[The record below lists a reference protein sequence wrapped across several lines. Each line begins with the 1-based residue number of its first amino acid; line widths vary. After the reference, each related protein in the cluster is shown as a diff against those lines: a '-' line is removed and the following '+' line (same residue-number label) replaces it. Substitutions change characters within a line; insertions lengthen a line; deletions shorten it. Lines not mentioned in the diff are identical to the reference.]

1 MPGMERTLDQWL
13 DYQLRTHPQQIA
25 MGLERVREVA
35 IRMRLGRAG
44 KHIVTI
50 AGTNG
55 KGSTVAFVE
64 AIARAAGLRVG
75 AFTSPHLL
83 RYNERVRV
91 HGDDAPDALL
101 VAAFERIEAARGEIP
116 LTYFEFGTLAALAIF
131 ADAHLD
137 LAILEVGLGGRL
149 DAVNI
154 VDADVAVLT
163 TVDLDHQ
170 EYLGPDRETIG
181 ADKAGIFR
189 AGKPC
194 VLGEKDPPS
203 SVLRRA
209 YEIGAF
215 AIRGHSDYLVER
227 RVDGWTWR
235 EPGFEIDLP
244 LPALVA
250 PVQLDNAAAAI
261 AALRAL
267 PIEVPDAA
275 LVEGVRAAHVPG
287 RLQVVADSPEVVV
300 DVAHNPQAA
309 AQLAG
314 WLRAHPRRTR
324 AVFGALRDKDVAAV
338 VEGLDPLLLEWH
350 LAGIHDAGARGGD
363 AAALAL
369 RLAPQVAPER
379 RHEHH
384 DAAAALRA
392 ALAAS
397 AADERV
403 LVFGSFHVVADA
415 LRGAG
420 ALSEKV

>member
-1 MPGMERTLDQWL
+1 MKRTLDEWL

-35 IRMRLGRAG
+35 IRMQLGRAG
-44 KHIVTI
+44 RHIVTI

-91 HGDDAPDALL
+91 QGDDAPDALL
-101 VAAFERIEAARGEIP
+101 EAAFVRIEAARGDIP

-131 ADAHLD
+131 ADAKLD

-170 EYLGPDRETIG
+170 EYLGNDRETIG

-194 VLGEKDPPS
+194 VLGERDPPS

-215 AIRGHSDYLVER
+215 AIRGHSDYLIDR
-227 RVDGWTWR
+227 RADGWTWR
-235 EPGFEIDLP
+235 EPGFEIELP
-244 LPALVA
+244 LPTLVA
-250 PVQLDNAAAAI
+250 PAQLDNAAAAI

-267 PIEVPDAA
+267 PIDLPDAA
-275 LVEGVRAAHVPG
+275 IVEGVRGAHVPG
-287 RLQVVADSPEVVV
+287 RLQVVSESPEVVV

-309 AQLAG
+309 AQLAA
-314 WLRAHPRRTR
+314 WLRAHPKPTR
-324 AVFGALRDKDVAAV
+324 AVFGALKDKDVDALVA
-338 VEGLDPLLLEWH
+338 ELDPLFVEWH
-350 LAGIHDAGARGGD
+350 LAGIHDAGPRGGGPELL
-363 AAALAL
+363 AA
-369 RLAPQVAPER
+369 RLAPRVAVGR

-384 DAAAALRA
+384 DAAKALAA

-403 LVFGSFHVVADA
+403 LVFGSFHTVADA

-420 ALSEKV
+420 GMPARV

>member
-1 MPGMERTLDQWL
+1 MKTLDEWL

-44 KHIVTI
+44 THVVVV

-55 KGSTVAFVE
+55 KGSTVAFIE

-83 RYNERVRV
+83 RYNERVRI

-101 VAAFERIEAARGEIP
+101 VAAFERIEAARGDIP

-131 ADAHLD
+131 ADAALD

-170 EYLGPDRETIG
+170 EYLGNDREAIG
-181 ADKAGIFR
+181 ADKAHVFR

-194 VLGEKDPPS
+194 VIAERDPPS
-203 SVLRRA
+203 SVLRHA
-209 YEIGAF
+209 YAIGAF

-227 RVDGWTWR
+227 HETSWNWR
-235 EPGFEIDLP
+235 EPGFELELP

-250 PVQLDNAAAAI
+250 PAQLDNAAAAI
-261 AALRAL
+261 ATLRAL
-267 PIEVPDAA
+267 PIEIPDAA
-275 LVEGVRAAHVPG
+275 LVEGVGSAHVPG
-287 RLQVVADSPEVVV
+287 RLQVIAQGPEVLV

-314 WLRAHPRRTR
+314 WLRAHPKRTR
-324 AVFGALRDKDVAAV
+324 AVFGALRDKDVGAV
-338 VEGLDPLLLEWH
+338 VALLDPLLLEWH

-363 AAALAL
+363 AAGLAA
-369 RLAPQVAPER
+369 RLAEWVEPAR
-379 RHEHH
+379 LHEHH
-384 DAAAALRA
+384 DAAQALRA

-403 LVFGSFHVVADA
+403 LVFGSFHIVADA
-415 LRGAG
+415 LRGAEG
-420 ALSEKV
+420 LPGRV

>member
-1 MPGMERTLDQWL
+1 MGRTLEEWL

-35 IRMRLGRAG
+35 GRMRLGRPG
-44 KHIVTI
+44 SHVVTV

-83 RYNERVRV
+83 RYNERVRID
-91 HGDDAPDALL
+91 GADATDAQL
-101 VAAFERIEAARGEIP
+101 VAAFERIEAARDGIA
-116 LTYFEFGTLAALAIF
+116 LTYFEFGTLAALALF
-131 ADAHLD
+131 ADAGLD
-137 LAILEVGLGGRL
+137 IAILEVGLGGRL

-170 EYLGPDRETIG
+170 EYLGADRESIG

-189 AGKPC
+189 PGKPC
-194 VLGEKDPPS
+194 VLGERDPPS
-203 SVLRRA
+203 SVLRHA
-209 YEIGAF
+209 YAIGAF
-215 AIRGHSDYLVER
+215 AIRAHADYLFDR
-227 RVDGWTWR
+227 NADGWTWR
-235 EPGFEIDLP
+235 EPGFEIELP
-244 LPALVA
+244 LPALAA

-267 PIEVPDAA
+267 PISLPPAA
-275 LVEGVRAAHVPG
+275 LAAGVRSAHVPG
-287 RLQVVADSPEVVV
+287 RLQVVARHPEVVI

-309 AQLAG
+309 AQLAD

-324 AVFGALRDKDVAAV
+324 AVFGALRDKDVAGV
-338 VEGLDPLLLEWH
+338 VGLLDPLLLEWH

-363 AAALAL
+363 ADALGQRLSAL
-369 RLAPQVAPER
+369 VEPAR
-379 RHEHH
+379 RFAHH
-384 DAAAALRA
+384 DAAAALQA

-397 AADERV
+397 GADERV

-415 LRGAG
+415 LRGAAG
-420 ALSEKV
+420 WPGQV

>member
-1 MPGMERTLDQWL
+1 
-13 DYQLRTHPQQIA
+13 
-25 MGLERVREVA
+25 
-35 IRMRLGRAG
+35 MRLGRAG
-44 KHIVTI
+44 RHIVTV

-55 KGSTVAFVE
+55 KGSTVAFIE
-64 AIARAAGLRVG
+64 AIARAANLRVG

-83 RYNERVRV
+83 HYNERVRIG
-91 HGDDAPDALL
+91 GDDAPDALL
-101 VAAFERIEAARGEIP
+101 VAAFERIEAARGDIP

-131 ADAHLD
+131 ADEHLD
-137 LAILEVGLGGRL
+137 LAILEVGLGGKL

-163 TVDLDHQ
+163 TVHLDHQ
-170 EYLGPDRETIG
+170 EYLGNDRETIG

-194 VLGEKDPPS
+194 VLGERDPPS
-203 SVLRRA
+203 SVLRHA

-227 RVDGWTWR
+227 RENSWTWL

-244 LPALVA
+244 LPAMVA
-250 PVQLDNAAAAI
+250 PAQLDNAAAAI

-267 PIEVPDAA
+267 PVDIPDQA
-275 LVEGVRAAHVPG
+275 LVEGVRSAHVPG
-287 RLQVVADSPEVVV
+287 RLQVVAQSPEVLV

-309 AQLAG
+309 AQLAE

-324 AVFGALRDKDVAAV
+324 AVFGALRDKDVDAV
-338 VEGLDPLLLEWH
+338 VALIDPLVLEWH
-350 LAGIHDAGARGGD
+350 LAGIHDAGKRGGGPELL
-363 AAALAL
+363 AARMPGVEPA
-369 RLAPQVAPER
+369 R

-384 DAAAALRA
+384 DAGKALKAAV
-392 ALAAS
+392 AAS

-403 LVFGSFHVVADA
+403 LVFGSFHTVADA

-420 ALSEKV
+420 GLSARV

>member
-1 MPGMERTLDQWL
+1 MARTLDEWL

-35 IRMRLGRAG
+35 IRMRLARAG

-64 AIARAAGLRVG
+64 AIARAAGWRVG
-75 AFTSPHLL
+75 AFISPHLL
-83 RYNERVRV
+83 RYNERVRIC
-91 HGDDAPDALL
+91 GDDAPDALL

-131 ADAHLD
+131 ADSHLD

-170 EYLGPDRETIG
+170 EYLGNDRETIG

-215 AIRGHSDYLVER
+215 AIRGHSDYLIDR
-227 RVDGWTWR
+227 RADGWTWR

-267 PIEVPDAA
+267 PGELPDAA
-275 LVEGVRAAHVPG
+275 IIEGVRSAHVPG
-287 RLQVVADSPEVVV
+287 RLQVVSESPEVVV

-309 AQLAG
+309 AQLAH
-314 WLRAHPRRTR
+314 WLRAHPKPTR
-324 AVFGALRDKDVAAV
+324 AVFGALKDKDVDALVA
-338 VEGLDPLLLEWH
+338 ELDPLFIEWH
-350 LAGIHDAGARGGD
+350 LAGIHDAGARGGGPELL
-363 AAALAL
+363 AA
-369 RLAPQVAPER
+369 RLAARVPAER

-384 DAAAALRA
+384 DAAKALEAAVK
-392 ALAAS
+392 AS
-397 AADERV
+397 GADERV
-403 LVFGSFHVVADA
+403 LVFGSFHTVADA

-420 ALSEKV
+420 ASLARV